1 MRYTATGQNIR
12 ACIKRISSRA
22 HSAGF
27 RCLRQHPLGEVQA
40 LLNFAELLPQL
51 AHLDFERFYR
61 FEHFERSQEFTP
73 TEALPQ
79 ALGP

>member
-1 MRYTATGQNIR
+1 VT
-12 ACIKRISSRA
+12 SRA
-22 HSAGF
+22 QEPSL
-27 RCLRQHPLGEVQA
+27 LRRDRPEHTRVHQVDLKQA
-40 LLNFAELLPQL
+40 LLSLAWFLPQL